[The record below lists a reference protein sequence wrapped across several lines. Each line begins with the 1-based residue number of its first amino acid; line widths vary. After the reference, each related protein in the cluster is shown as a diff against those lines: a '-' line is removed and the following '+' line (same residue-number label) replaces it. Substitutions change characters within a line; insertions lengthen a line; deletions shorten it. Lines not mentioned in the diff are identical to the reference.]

1 MYFFKWISYPQIPE
15 DDISFKEDAE
25 EGQDSKS
32 AVQRRQ
38 CHQRVNKMEM
48 FARGKEPTLHPCVCR
63 PLFIVAFP

>member
-1 MYFFKWISYPQIPE
+1 M
-15 DDISFKEDAE
+15 SFKEDAE